1 MILDDVIKF
10 MNMIHSDGDNN
21 NVKEGSEVN
30 FVNDD

>member
-10 MNMIHSDGDNN
+10 MDMIHSDDDNDD
-21 NVKEGSEVN
+21 VEEGSEVN